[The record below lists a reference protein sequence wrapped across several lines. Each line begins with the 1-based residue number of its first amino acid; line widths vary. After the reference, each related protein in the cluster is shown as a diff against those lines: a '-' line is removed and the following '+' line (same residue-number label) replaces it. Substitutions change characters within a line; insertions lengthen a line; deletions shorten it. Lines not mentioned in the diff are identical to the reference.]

1 VSPGLV
7 KEQESYLLGSVF
19 DPQLTR
25 ALMSMFID
33 PDHTLD
39 AEFTAA
45 AGSTLL
51 AFVNGARQGQAQA
64 VVPVV
69 PGSSPEDGRMLLRH
83 GKWRLPAVGQAP
95 EQDTLLS
102 GVRRAV
108 VYKQVRRADRMA
120 GSAALESACWAESC
134 TVVFLAGSTQSTVCV
149 SSVTVAI
156 IPDLAHAAT
165 AEQHHL
171 LAPGV
176 LCLRADWCCI

>member
-1 VSPGLV
+1 
-7 KEQESYLLGSVF
+7 
-19 DPQLTR
+19 
-25 ALMSMFID
+25 MFID

-120 GSAALESACWAESC
+120 G
-134 TVVFLAGSTQSTVCV
+134 
-149 SSVTVAI
+149 
-156 IPDLAHAAT
+156 
-165 AEQHHL
+165 
-171 LAPGV
+171 
-176 LCLRADWCCI
+176 